1 MSVKYEAPQ
10 WVADDDDDMTFLF
23 SSGEPPPQK
32 LSSFCSELLELRG
45 GANTAFYVRAY
56 VGSIVEP

>member
-1 MSVKYEAPQ
+1 MGGGL
-10 WVADDDDDMTFLF
+10 WVAADDDDDTTFHF
-23 SSGEPPPQK
+23 SSGEPPQK
-32 LSSFCSELLELRG
+32 LSSFCSELLEPRG